1 MKETYLLIYTRYK
14 FLIFLVYTLISAFG
28 LFLQYI
34 NEVLS
39 ISSILSIFLST
50 FFCLYAW
57 FNGTFT
63 FVFAIDGNSSTGEV
77 YRRWCVII
85 FSSLFYVYTLID
97 PFFNH
102 Y

>member
-1 MKETYLLIYTRYK
+1 MKETYLLIYTKYK
-14 FLIFLVYTLISAFG
+14 LLILFIYTLISAFG
-28 LFLQYI
+28 IFVQYI
-34 NEVLS
+34 KEVLS
-39 ISSILSIFLST
+39 ISSVLVIFAST

-63 FVFAIDGNSSTGEV
+63 FVFSIDVNSSTGEV
-77 YRRWCVII
+77 YRRWWVIF
-85 FSSLFYVYTLID
+85 FSSLFYVYTLIN

>member
-1 MKETYLLIYTRYK
+1 VKETYLLIYTRYK

-63 FVFAIDGNSSTGEV
+63 FVFAIDVNSSTGEV

-85 FSSLFYVYTLID
+85 FSSLFYVYTLIA
-97 PFFNH
+97 PFL
-102 Y
+102 

>member
-14 FLIFLVYTLISAFG
+14 FLIFLLYTLISALG

-39 ISSILSIFLST
+39 ISSVLVIFSST

-63 FVFAIDGNSSTGEV
+63 FVFAIDVNSSTGEV
-77 YRRWCVII
+77 YRRWCVIL
-85 FSSLFYVYTLID
+85 FSSLFYVYTFID
-97 PFFNH
+97 PFL
-102 Y
+102 

>member
-63 FVFAIDGNSSTGEV
+63 FVFAIDINSSTGEV

-97 PFFNH
+97 PFL
-102 Y
+102 

>member
-39 ISSILSIFLST
+39 ISSSLSIFLST
-50 FFCLYAW
+50 FFCLYTW

-63 FVFAIDGNSSTGEV
+63 FVFAIDVNSSTGEV
-77 YRRWCVII
+77 YRRWCVIL

-97 PFFNH
+97 PFL
-102 Y
+102 

>member
-1 MKETYLLIYTRYK
+1 MKETYLLIYTKYK
-14 FLIFLVYTLISAFG
+14 LLIFFIYTLISALG
-28 LFLQYI
+28 LFIQYI
-34 NEVLS
+34 KEVLS
-39 ISSILSIFLST
+39 ITSILVVFSST

-77 YRRWCVII
+77 YRRWCVIL

-97 PFFNH
+97 SFL
-102 Y
+102 

>member
-1 MKETYLLIYTRYK
+1 VKETYLLIYTRYK

-63 FVFAIDGNSSTGEV
+63 FVFAIDVNSSTGEV

-97 PFFNH
+97 PFL
-102 Y
+102 

>member
-14 FLIFLVYTLISAFG
+14 FLIFWMYTLISAFG

-39 ISSILSIFLST
+39 ISSVLVIVSST

-63 FVFAIDGNSSTGEV
+63 FVFAIDVNSSTGEV
-77 YRRWCVII
+77 YRRWCVIL
-85 FSSLFYVYTLID
+85 FSSLFYIYTLID
-97 PFFNH
+97 PFL
-102 Y
+102 

>member
-14 FLIFLVYTLISAFG
+14 FLIFLVYTLISALG

-34 NEVLS
+34 KDVLT
-39 ISSILSIFLST
+39 ISSFLGICISML
-50 FFCLYAW
+50 FCLYAW

-77 YRRWCVII
+77 YRRWCVIL

-97 PFFNH
+97 SFL
-102 Y
+102 

>member
-14 FLIFLVYTLISAFG
+14 FLIFSVYTLISAFG
-28 LFLQYI
+28 LFFQYI

-39 ISSILSIFLST
+39 ISSCLSIFLST

-57 FNGTFT
+57 FNRTFT
-63 FVFAIDGNSSTGEV
+63 FVFAIDVNSSTGEV

-85 FSSLFYVYTLID
+85 FCSLFYVYTLID
-97 PFFNH
+97 PFL
-102 Y
+102 

>member
-1 MKETYLLIYTRYK
+1 VKETYLLIYTRYK

-63 FVFAIDGNSSTGEV
+63 FVFAIDINSSTGEV

-97 PFFNH
+97 PFL
-102 Y
+102 

>member
-1 MKETYLLIYTRYK
+1 MKETYLLIYTKYK
-14 FLIFLVYTLISAFG
+14 LLIFFIYTLISALG
-28 LFLQYI
+28 LFIQYI
-34 NEVLS
+34 KEVLS
-39 ISSILSIFLST
+39 ITSILVVFSSI

-63 FVFAIDGNSSTGEV
+63 FVFAIDGNNSTGEV

-97 PFFNH
+97 PFL
-102 Y
+102 

>member
-1 MKETYLLIYTRYK
+1 MKETYLLIYTKYK
-14 FLIFLVYTLISAFG
+14 LLIFFIYTLISALG
-28 LFLQYI
+28 LFIQYI
-34 NEVLS
+34 KEVLS
-39 ISSILSIFLST
+39 ITSILVVFSSK

-97 PFFNH
+97 PFL
-102 Y
+102 

>member
-1 MKETYLLIYTRYK
+1 MKETYLLIYKKYK
-14 FLIFLVYTLISAFG
+14 LLIFFIYTLISALG
-28 LFLQYI
+28 LFIQYI
-34 NEVLS
+34 KEVLS
-39 ISSILSIFLST
+39 ITSILVVFSST

-97 PFFNH
+97 PFL
-102 Y
+102 

>member
-14 FLIFLVYTLISAFG
+14 FLIFLVYTLISALG

-34 NEVLS
+34 NKVLS
-39 ISSILSIFLST
+39 ITSVLVVFSST

-63 FVFAIDGNSSTGEV
+63 FVFAIDVYSSTGEV
-77 YRRWCVII
+77 YRRWCVIL

-97 PFFNH
+97 PFL
-102 Y
+102 

>member
-1 MKETYLLIYTRYK
+1 MKETYLLIYTKYK
-14 FLIFLVYTLISAFG
+14 LLIFFIYTLISALG
-28 LFLQYI
+28 LFIQYI
-34 NEVLS
+34 KEVLS
-39 ISSILSIFLST
+39 ITSILVVFSST
-50 FFCLYAW
+50 FYCLYAW

-97 PFFNH
+97 PFL
-102 Y
+102 

>member
-1 MKETYLLIYTRYK
+1 MKEFYLLIYTKYK
-14 FLIFLVYTLISAFG
+14 LLIFLVYTLISALG

-34 NEVLS
+34 KEVLS
-39 ISSILSIFLST
+39 ISSVLVIFAST

-77 YRRWCVII
+77 YRRWCVIF
-85 FSSLFYVYTLID
+85 FSSLFYIYTLID
-97 PFFNH
+97 PFL
-102 Y
+102 

>member
-39 ISSILSIFLST
+39 ISSVLVIFSST

-63 FVFAIDGNSSTGEV
+63 FVFAMDVNSSTGEV
-77 YRRWCVII
+77 YRRWCVIL

-97 PFFNH
+97 PFL
-102 Y
+102 

>member
-63 FVFAIDGNSSTGEV
+63 FVFAIDVNSSTGEV

-85 FSSLFYVYTLID
+85 FSSLFYVYTLIA
-97 PFFNH
+97 PFL
-102 Y
+102 

>member
-63 FVFAIDGNSSTGEV
+63 FVFAIDVNSSTGEV

-85 FSSLFYVYTLID
+85 FSSSFYVYTLID
-97 PFFNH
+97 PFL
-102 Y
+102 

>member
-63 FVFAIDGNSSTGEV
+63 FVFAIDVNSSTGEV

-97 PFFNH
+97 PFL
-102 Y
+102 

>member
-14 FLIFLVYTLISAFG
+14 FLIFWVYILISAFG

-39 ISSILSIFLST
+39 ISSFLVICISM

-63 FVFAIDGNSSTGEV
+63 FVFAIDVNSSTGEV

-97 PFFNH
+97 PFL
-102 Y
+102 

>member
-14 FLIFLVYTLISAFG
+14 FLIFLVYILISAFG

-39 ISSILSIFLST
+39 IPSILSIFLST
-50 FFCLYAW
+50 FFFLYAW
-57 FNGTFT
+57 FNGTFI
-63 FVFAIDGNSSTGEV
+63 FVFAIDVNSSTGEV

-97 PFFNH
+97 PFL
-102 Y
+102 

>member
-1 MKETYLLIYTRYK
+1 VKETYLLIYTRYK
-14 FLIFLVYTLISAFG
+14 FLIFCIYTLISVFG
-28 LFLQYI
+28 IFVQYI
-34 NEVLS
+34 KEVLS
-39 ISSILSIFLST
+39 ISSVLVIFAST

-85 FSSLFYVYTLID
+85 FSSLFYLYTLID
-97 PFFNH
+97 PFYNH

>member
-1 MKETYLLIYTRYK
+1 VKETYLLIYTRYK
-14 FLIFLVYTLISAFG
+14 LLIFTVYTLISAFG

-39 ISSILSIFLST
+39 ISSVLVIVSST

-63 FVFAIDGNSSTGEV
+63 FVFAIDVNSSTGEV
-77 YRRWCVII
+77 YRRWWVIL

-97 PFFNH
+97 PFL
-102 Y
+102 

>member
-50 FFCLYAW
+50 FFAYMLGLMELLPLY
-57 FNGTFT
+57 
-63 FVFAIDGNSSTGEV
+63 
-77 YRRWCVII
+77 
-85 FSSLFYVYTLID
+85 LL
-97 PFFNH
+97 
-102 Y
+102 